1 MTDCR
6 LESRAVHESF
16 TNTKRNTVCIDKE
29 SRVCNIRAGVNCDK
43 HYNLAKAESATI
55 NLSTRVLTVWYHIFR
70 LVVFQ
75 QGKRRWPLVRSLVG
89 RYRNLSCWLGTPN
102 DESSCTHR
110 SSHCPMPAG
119 SRSRAKLPMLLIH
132 SWQLMLSICRTP
144 PSGNPFPPHFLK

>member
-16 TNTKRNTVCIDKE
+16 TNTKRNTVCIYKE
-29 SRVCNIRAGVNCDK
+29 SRVCYIRACVNCNK
-43 HYNLAKAESATI
+43 HYNLAKSESAKV
-55 NLSTRVLTVWYHIFR
+55 NSSTRVLTVWYHIFR

-102 DESSCTHR
+102 GESSCRHR
-110 SSHCPMPAG
+110 SSHCPKPAG
-119 SRSRAKLPMLLIH
+119 SRSRAKLPMLLVH
-132 SWQLMLSICRTP
+132 SWRLMWSICRIQL
-144 PSGNPFPPHFLK
+144 SGNPCPTPAPK